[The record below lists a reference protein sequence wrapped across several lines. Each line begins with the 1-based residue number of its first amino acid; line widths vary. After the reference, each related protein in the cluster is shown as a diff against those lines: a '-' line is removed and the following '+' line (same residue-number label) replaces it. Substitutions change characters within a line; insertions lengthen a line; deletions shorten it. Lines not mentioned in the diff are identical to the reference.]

1 MQWLF
6 ELSVACALIAL
17 ASIPLMKFMA
27 APVQRLRRSAP
38 RGGKF
43 WLDATL
49 VPALARARKP
59 VDTDAAS

>member
-6 ELSVACALIAL
+6 ELSAACALIAL
-17 ASIPLMKFMA
+17 AFFPLMKFMA
-27 APVQRLRRSAP
+27 APAQRLRRGAL

-43 WLDATL
+43 WLNATL
-49 VPALARARKP
+49 VPALARVRKP